1 VTAALGLVGAALGA
15 AATIG
20 STIISTKQAEKASK
34 RQAEYQQSLLDQQ
47 RATEAEEQRITNEAN
62 ERNRAYGAS
71 LLDGNT
77 QLDNALTGYN
87 SEYSLS
93 NDQDY
98 SLLSNTLKPGSTNV
112 QELFA

>member
-87 SEYSLS
+87 SEYSLN

>member
-1 VTAALGLVGAALGA
+1 MTAALGLIGAALGA

-20 STIISTKQAEKASK
+20 STIMSNKQAEKSAK

-47 RATEAEEQRITNEAN
+47 AATEAEEKRITDEAN

-87 SEYSLS
+87 SEYTLD
-93 NDQDY
+93 NDNKY
-98 SLLSNTLKPGSTNV
+98 SLLSNTLSPGSTNV